1 MELAALSSLFGPT
14 GKFALDVVSANPS
27 AIITRNREKLSSKFV
42 APGIK
47 LVREGKD
54 C

>member
-1 MELAALSSLFGPT
+1 
-14 GKFALDVVSANPS
+14 LDAVSANPS
-27 AIITRNREKLSSKFV
+27 SIIMRNREKLSSKFV